1 MNDEELD
8 QLFRDAASRFQPPDA
23 PEGAWEAFYRT
34 KMLPAEKNTRQ
45 RRFFIPWRY
54 MQLAAAVLLLI
65 ATGLVFFLK
74 QAPLAGLGGISSNDR
89 EPSGILKSE
98 TSPPVEEGGLP
109 PAFMPGGTADNYPAK
124 GGAPD
129 LAAMIPQKNLYPV
142 ISSGPPAFNIP
153 EKGAK
158 TQQHADTAAAR
169 KPFFSLRDKPA
180 GERPAQP
187 ALPGFYDPSP
197 STETSR
203 GRTATTRWQVGLL
216 AGSNL
221 GMVRG
226 TVSSKPGLNAGVLV
240 QRKLGQSRFSLESGV
255 VYESMTYDVNNA
267 DFNPN
272 GNPVSSRVSNIE
284 GACTMVDVPVN
295 VRYDVVAS
303 KKNKAF
309 ISTGVSPTVIVK
321 QSYIYDLD
329 QGDGPVQIN
338 RDVSGRGKSVYA
350 VANLSI
356 GYEQK
361 WNHVSVQIAPYV
373 KIPMGEIGYGNLSL
387 GGVGTQI
394 SIKKDL

>member
-23 PEGAWEAFYRT
+23 PEGAWDAFYKT
-34 KMLPAEKNTRQ
+34 KMLPAGKNTTQ

-54 MQLAAAVLLLI
+54 LQLAAAVLLLVV
-65 ATGLVFFLK
+65 TGLVLLLK
-74 QAPLAGLGGISSNDR
+74 RGPLPGLGGISSNNR
-89 EPSGILKSE
+89 EPSAIIKSE
-98 TSPPVEEGGLP
+98 TFPPAGESGLP
-109 PAFMPGGTADNYPAK
+109 PAFIPGGTTDSYPAN
-124 GGAPD
+124 GSAAD
-129 LAAMIPQKNLYPV
+129 LAAVPQKNVYPA
-142 ISSGPPAFNIP
+142 INSGRPVFTIP
-153 EKGAK
+153 EKETK
-158 TQQHADTAAAR
+158 MPQHADSTAAR

-180 GERPAQP
+180 DERPAQP
-187 ALPGFYDPSP
+187 ALPGFYNPSQA
-197 STETSR
+197 TETSR
-203 GRTATTRWQVGLL
+203 KRTATARWQVGLL

-226 TVSSKPGLNAGVLV
+226 DISKKPGLNAGVLV

-272 GNPVSSRVSNIE
+272 GKPVSSRVSNIE